1 MKELNCPCV
10 CARACALVYF
20 RGLFV
25 LHVNPYFPVNVEV
38 FKVAEELK
46 HTRYS
51 WKGIRSCVCF
61 NRKASRLF
69 PSRPPDNLLGRRAV
83 FCEVHCGE
91 EGCICSFAC
100 NDVMPAEDSSYSFYL
115 GGAVNRTDIVVLAV
129 T

>member
-1 MKELNCPCV
+1 VKELNCPCV

-69 PSRPPDNLLGRRAV
+69 PSRPPDNLLGRRVDIFFVKFTVEKKDVFAV
-83 FCEVHCGE
+83 LH
-91 EGCICSFAC
+91 
-100 NDVMPAEDSSYSFYL
+100 
-115 GGAVNRTDIVVLAV
+115 V
-129 T
+129 TM